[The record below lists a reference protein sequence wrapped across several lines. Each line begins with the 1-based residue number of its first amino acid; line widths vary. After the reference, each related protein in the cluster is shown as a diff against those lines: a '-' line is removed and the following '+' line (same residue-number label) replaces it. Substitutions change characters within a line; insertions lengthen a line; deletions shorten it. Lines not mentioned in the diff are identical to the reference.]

1 MKHETKI
8 CVHNILILVAIFRYP
23 DPSFAILINIY
34 KLVVFDIR
42 YIIEPCHISSDTHV
56 QEERVTY
63 RQFQH

>member
-23 DPSFAILINIY
+23 DPSFAILVNIY

-42 YIIEPCHISSDTHV
+42 YIIEPYHVSSDHHI
-56 QEERVTY
+56 R
-63 RQFQH
+63 